1 MHQVLIALLEL
12 NLTLSEAR
20 HLGFEETL
28 CLLHHRKFDLQ
39 LASLESE
46 SARVASL
53 GFADPDSQTRG
64 LSSLAHRHAA
74 LVERFYLSG

>member
-1 MHQVLIALLEL
+1 MLLALLGL

-20 HLGFEETL
+20 GLGFEETL
-28 CLLHHRKFDLQ
+28 CLLHHRKLDMQ

-53 GFADPDSQTRG
+53 GFADPDSQARA
-64 LSSLAHRHAA
+64 LSALAHRQAA
-74 LVERFYLSG
+74 LVEKFYQDR